1 MSQRGAR
8 YLSGAAAGAALTAIV
23 VWVVD
28 QLRRDSDNLER
39 DRARRAGNR

>member
-23 VWVVD
+23 IWVVD
-28 QLRRDSDNLER
+28 QLRRDSDNPER
-39 DRARRAGNR
+39 DRARRSESR

>member
-28 QLRRDSDNLER
+28 QLRRDSSASER
-39 DRARRAGNR
+39 DRASRAENR